1 MKQVIFSGKFKTLA
15 PFCSSDPT
23 DKNTNEVE
31 TRKISV
37 HYDGKKENIP
47 FLSPNTI
54 RSNLRDNIA
63 KDIVEKFPN
72 QLGYKELLFLTS
84 GGNLEGKEEKGKT
97 LKTREVLERIREIR
111 ENNIVASIFGGA
123 LFHLNKLIP
132 GKLSCG
138 IGYLVCR
145 ETMKR
150 DDLPSFETYVGKE
163 LQFVRSDDT
172 DRWEFFSALSEE
184 GIRDKEEYE
193 IKYKESA
200 RQRQEEKKK
209 KTNGVKTENTE
220 GILDASQEEE
230 QQKEEQKKVPKIAS
244 SQMIWEIK
252 DYVVEGATFMHE
264 LLLVNPTLR
273 EVGAIIRAYERF
285 SEFPYLGCFKNIG
298 FGKMQVNYDIYE
310 VDNEGERKGIGHI
323 EVKDIKKFEIDGDKA
338 KKALAEYK
346 GYLKN
351 LTYDMIRI

>member
-37 HYDGKKENIP
+37 HYDGKKDNIP

-84 GGNLEGKEEKGKT
+84 GGNLEGKEEKGKA
-97 LKTREVLERIREIR
+97 LKTREVFERIKEIR

-138 IGYLVCR
+138 VGYLICK

-184 GIRDKEEYE
+184 GIKDKEEYE

-200 RQRQEEKKK
+200 KQRQEEKKK

-220 GILDASQEEE
+220 SFLEDQEGE
-230 QQKEEQKKVPKIAS
+230 QKEEQKKVPKIAS

-252 DYVVEGATFMHE
+252 DYVVEGATFKHE

-298 FGKMQVNYDIYE
+298 FGKMQVEYTI
-310 VDNEGERKGIGHI
+310 KAI
-323 EVKDIKKFEIDGDKA
+323 ENDEKTELGYIKIEDIKKFGIDGDGA
-338 KKALAEYK
+338 IQALAEYK
-346 GYLKN
+346 EYLNN

>member
-1 MKQVIFSGKFKTLA
+1 MKQVIFEGEFKTLS
-15 PFCSSDPT
+15 PFCSSDPA
-23 DKNTNEVE
+23 DKSTNVVE
-31 TRKISV
+31 TRKIRV
-37 HYDGKKENIP
+37 HYKGNVYNIP

-63 KDIVEKFPN
+63 KDIIEKFPN

-84 GGNLEGKEEKGKT
+84 GGNLEGKEEKGKA

-138 IGYLVCR
+138 VGYLQCE
-145 ETMKR
+145 ETTGN
-150 DDLPSFETYVGKE
+150 DDFPPFKTYIGEK

-200 RQRQEEKKK
+200 KQRQGEKKK
-209 KTNGVKTENTE
+209 KSNGAKTENTE
-220 GILDASQEEE
+220 SLLEISPEGE
-230 QQKEEQKKVPKIAS
+230 QKEEQKKTPKIAS

-252 DYVVEGATFMHE
+252 DYVVEGATFVHE
-264 LLLVNPTLR
+264 LLLVNPKL
-273 EVGAIIRAYERF
+273 EEIGAIIRAYERF

-298 FGKMQVNYDIYE
+298 FGKMQVKYDIYE
-310 VDNEGERKGIGHI
+310 IDNKGGRENMGSIK
-323 EVKDIKKFEIDGDKA
+323 VKDIKNFEINGEKI
-338 KKALAEYK
+338 KQALAEYNK
-346 GYLKN
+346 YLKN

>member
-1 MKQVIFSGKFKTLA
+1 MKQVIFEGKFKTLA
-15 PFCSSDPT
+15 PFCSSNPT

-37 HYDGKKENIP
+37 HYDGRKENIP

-63 KDIVEKFPN
+63 KDIIEKFPN

-84 GGNLEGKEEKGKT
+84 GGNLEGKEEKSKG
-97 LKTREVLERIREIR
+97 LKVREVLERIREIR

-145 ETMKR
+145 ETMGS
-150 DDLPSFETYVGKE
+150 DDFPSFEDYKGKD

-184 GIRDKEEYE
+184 GIADKEKYE
-193 IKYKESA
+193 VKYKESA

-220 GILDASQEEE
+220 SSSEDSSEVE
-230 QQKEEQKKVPKIAS
+230 QKEVSKIAS
-244 SQMIWEIK
+244 SQMIWKIK

-298 FGKMQVNYDIYE
+298 FGKMQVEYTI
-310 VDNEGERKGIGHI
+310 KAI
-323 EVKDIKKFEIDGDKA
+323 ENDEETELGYIKIEDIKKFEIDGDEA

-346 GYLKN
+346 EYLKN

>member
-1 MKQVIFSGKFKTLA
+1 MKQVIFEGKFKTLA

-23 DKNTNEVE
+23 DKSSNEVE
-31 TRKISV
+31 TRKIGV
-37 HYDGKKENIP
+37 HYEGKIENIP

-63 KDIVEKFPN
+63 KDIIEKFPN

-84 GGNLEGKEEKGKT
+84 GGNLEGKEEKSKG
-97 LKTREVLERIREIR
+97 LKARDVLERIREIR
-111 ENNIVASIFGGA
+111 ENNIVASIFGGG

-138 IGYLVCR
+138 VGYLECR
-145 ETMKR
+145 ETMGS
-150 DDLPSFETYVGKE
+150 DDFPSFKAYLGED

-184 GIRDKEEYE
+184 GIKDKEEYE

-200 RQRQEEKKK
+200 KQRQEEKKK

-220 GILDASQEEE
+220 SFLEDQEGE
-230 QQKEEQKKVPKIAS
+230 QKEEQKKTPKVAS
-244 SQMIWEIK
+244 SQMIWKIK
-252 DYVVEGATFMHE
+252 DYVVEGATFIHE

-298 FGKMQVNYDIYE
+298 FGKMQVEYTI
-310 VDNEGERKGIGHI
+310 KSI
-323 EVKDIKKFEIDGDKA
+323 ENDEETELGYIKIENIKKFEIDGDGA
-338 KKALAEYK
+338 IQALAEYK
-346 GYLKN
+346 EYLKN

>member
-1 MKQVIFSGKFKTLA
+1 MKQVVFEGEFKTLS
-15 PFCSSDPT
+15 PFCSSNPT
-23 DKNTNEVE
+23 DKSTNVVE

-37 HYDGKKENIP
+37 HYEGNVYHDIP

-63 KDIVEKFPN
+63 KDIIEKFSN
-72 QLGYKELLFLTS
+72 RLGYKELLFLTS
-84 GGNLEGKEEKGKT
+84 GGNLEGKEEKSKG
-97 LKTREVLERIREIR
+97 LKVRDVLERIREIR

-138 IGYLVCR
+138 VGYLVCR
-145 ETMKR
+145 ETMGS
-150 DDLPSFETYVGKE
+150 DDFPSYKTYMGKS

-200 RQRQEEKKK
+200 KQRQEEKKK
-209 KTNGVKTENTE
+209 KSNGAKTENTE
-220 GILDASQEEE
+220 GLLETSSEGE
-230 QQKEEQKKVPKIAS
+230 QKEDQKKTSKIAS
-244 SQMIWEIK
+244 SQMIWKIE
-252 DYVVEGATFMHE
+252 DYVVEGATFKHE

-310 VDNEGERKGIGHI
+310 IDNEGERKDIGHI
-323 EVKDIKKFEIDGDKA
+323 EVKDIKKFEIDGDGA

-346 GYLKN
+346 EYLKN